1 MLQVRFVTGS
11 AERDF
16 RPLPRLLLSC
26 NMRVLGA
33 EPAFASFHHPP
44 EANMPSTRSSSVR
57 PHRLA
62 LAIAALLP
70 FGTVLAQEAAPAA
83 PAQSEATTL
92 DAVQVTAQRRVENIK
107 DVPVSISTISSEKLD
122 VLASGGNDVRFLS
135 ARVPS
140 LNIESSYGRAF
151 PRFYIRGLG
160 NTDFDLN
167 ASQPVSLI
175 YDEVVQE
182 SPLLKGFPVFDLE
195 RIEVLRGPQGTLF
208 GRNTPAGVVKFESAK
223 PTQEFGG
230 YGRVSYGTDDMWNVE
245 GAVGGGLTDRWS
257 ARASVLF
264 QRREDSVTN
273 TNIPGPDRGAEGYD
287 ESAARVQFLYEGD
300 AFEGLFHLH
309 KRHLNGTAR
318 LFRANIIDPGTNNL
332 VPGFDRDQVST
343 DGVNFSELDTWGGS
357 ARLRWELG
365 RVNLYSITGYET
377 AESLNR
383 GDIDGGFGAAFL
395 GPGNSGPGF
404 IPFASESADG
414 LPDHRQITQ
423 EFRIESNEW
432 GRFDWQAGLF
442 YYDEDITIDSFN
454 YDSLTAGN
462 PQAGHAIQEQRNKA
476 WAVFA
481 SGDFDVTDKLKL
493 RGGLRYTQD
502 KKDFSA
508 SILEGAPFGAP
519 VGGPYLVNTDVDD
532 VSGDLSAVYA
542 LNEDIN
548 LYARVAK
555 GFRAPSIQGRLLF
568 ASATAPNG
576 GVSTADSEEVISYE
590 AGIKADLW
598 DKRARIGFNVFRYDV
613 NDQQIIAVGGGSNI
627 ATLLNADKT
636 IGQGFELDLEAYLTD
651 NLLLTLGSSYN
662 DTEIDDPGLF
672 LPGCGGGCTVTDPL
686 TANGYSIDGNS
697 LPQAP
702 KWVHNVTA
710 RWAVPVGEG
719 EFYVFTDWAYRSEV
733 NFFLYESVEFTGK
746 SSLEGGLRIG
756 YNWNQG
762 DYGVA
767 VFGRNITDQ
776 TRIVGGIDFNNLTG
790 FLNEPRTVG
799 VEFSARF

>member
-1 MLQVRFVTGS
+1 MS
-11 AERDF
+11 
-16 RPLPRLLLSC
+16 P
-26 NMRVLGA
+26 
-33 EPAFASFHHPP
+33 
-44 EANMPSTRSSSVR
+44 TRSPSVR

-70 FGTVLAQEAAPAA
+70 FGSALAQDAAPTAA
-83 PAQSEATTL
+83 EKTATTL
-92 DAVQVTAQRRVENIK
+92 AAVEVTAQRRVENIQ
-107 DVPVSISTISSEKLD
+107 DVPVSISTISGEKLD

-175 YDEVVQE
+175 YDDVVQE

-230 YGRVSYGTDDMWNVE
+230 YGRVSYGTDNMWNVE
-245 GAVGGGLTDRWS
+245 GAVGGGLTERWS

-264 QRREDSVTN
+264 QRRDDSVDN
-273 TNIPGPDRGAEGYD
+273 TFAGPNDGFEGYD

-300 AFEGLFHLH
+300 AFEGLFNLH

-318 LFRANIIDPGTNNL
+318 LFRANIIKPGSNDL
-332 VPGFDRDQVST
+332 VDGFDRDKVSL
-343 DGVNFSELDTWGGS
+343 DGVNFSDLDTWGGS
-357 ARLRWELG
+357 ARLRWDLG
-365 RVNLYSITGYET
+365 KVTLYSITGYET
-377 AESLNR
+377 AESLNH

-442 YYDEDITIDSFN
+442 YYDEDISIDSFN
-454 YDSLTAGN
+454 YDSLTPGN
-462 PQAGHAIQEQRNKA
+462 PRAGYAIQQQRNKA

-481 SGDFDVTDKLKL
+481 SGDFDLTDKFKL
-493 RGGLRYTQD
+493 RGGVRYTQD

-508 SILEGAPFGAP
+508 SVLEAAPFSAAP
-519 VGGPYLVNTDVDD
+519 VGGPYTVHTDVND
-532 VSGDLSAVYA
+532 VSWDLSGVYA
-542 LNEDIN
+542 MNENIN

-568 ASATAPNG
+568 ASAAAVANNG

-598 DKRARIGFNVFRYDV
+598 DKRARLGFNVFRYDV
-613 NDQQIIAVGGGSNI
+613 SDQQIIAVGGGGNT

-636 IGQGFELDLEAYLTD
+636 LGQGFELDLEAYLTAT
-651 NLLLTLGSSYN
+651 LLVTLGSSYN
-662 DTEIDDPGLF
+662 DTEIDDRNLAV
-672 LPGCGGGCTVTDPL
+672 PGCGGGCTVTDPE
-686 TANGYSIDGNS
+686 TAPGSGLYRIDGNS

-702 KWVHNVTA
+702 KWVHNLTA
-710 RWAVPVGEG
+710 RWAMPVGAGG

-733 NFFLYESVEFTGK
+733 DFFLYDSVEFTGK

-790 FLNEPRTVG
+790 FLNEPRTLG

>member
-1 MLQVRFVTGS
+1 MSIR
-11 AERDF
+11 
-16 RPLPRLLLSC
+16 
-26 NMRVLGA
+26 
-33 EPAFASFHHPP
+33 
-44 EANMPSTRSSSVR
+44 RSLSVR
-57 PHRLA
+57 PHQLA

-70 FGTVLAQEAAPAA
+70 LGHAFAQDAAPAA
-83 PAQSEATTL
+83 PTPVTTATESTATTL
-92 DAVQVTAQRRVENIK
+92 DAVQVTAQRRVENIQ

-122 VLASGGNDVRFLS
+122 ALAAGGNDVRFLS

-230 YGRVSYGTDDMWNVE
+230 YGRVSYGTDNMWNVE
-245 GAVGGGLTDRWS
+245 GAVGGALTDRWS

-264 QRREDSVTN
+264 QRREDSVDN
-273 TNIPGPDRGAEGYD
+273 TFAGPNDGFEGYD

-300 AFEGLFHLH
+300 AFEGLFNLH

-318 LFRANIIDPGTNNL
+318 LFRANIIEPGTNNL
-332 VPGFDRDQVST
+332 VSGFDRDKVSL

-357 ARLRWELG
+357 ARLRWEFD
-365 RVNLYSITGYET
+365 RVNLYSITGYES

-383 GDIDGGFGAAFL
+383 GDIDGGYGAAFL

-404 IPFASESADG
+404 IPFPAESADG
-414 LPDHRQITQ
+414 LPDHSQFTQ
-423 EFRIESNEW
+423 EVRVESNEW

-442 YYDEDITIDSFN
+442 YFDEDISIDSFN
-454 YDSLTAGN
+454 YDSLTPGN
-462 PQAGHAIQEQRNKA
+462 PQTGLAVQQQRNKA

-481 SGDFDVTDKLKL
+481 SGEYDVTPQLKL

-508 SILEGAPFGAP
+508 SVIQAVPFGTP
-519 VGGPYLVNTDVDD
+519 VGGPYFVNTDVDD
-532 VSGDLSAVYA
+532 ISWDLSGVYN
-542 LNEDIN
+542 LNEDVN

-555 GFRAPSIQGRLLF
+555 GFRAPSIQGRLAF
-568 ASATAPNG
+568 G
-576 GVSTADSEEVISYE
+576 GISTADSEEVISYE

-598 DKRARIGFNVFRYDV
+598 DKRARIGFNVFRYNVDG
-613 NDQQIIAVGGGSNI
+613 QQLIAVGG
-627 ATLLNADKT
+627 ATNSAVLLNADKT
-636 IGQGFELDLEAYLTD
+636 IGQGFELDLEAYVTD
-651 NLLLTLGSSYN
+651 GLLVTFGSSYN
-662 DTEIDDPGLF
+662 DTEIDDANLAVAI
-672 LPGCGGGCTVTDPL
+672 CGGGCTVTDPTTVIGGGTYAL
-686 TANGYSIDGNS
+686 VNGNS

-702 KWVHNVTA
+702 KWVHNLTA
-710 RWAVPVGEG
+710 RWGIPAGEG
-719 EFYVFTDWAYRSEV
+719 AEFFVFTDWAYRSEV

-746 SSLEGGLRIG
+746 SSLEGGLRLG
-756 YNWNQG
+756 YNWNYG
-762 DYGVA
+762 DYEVA
-767 VFGRNITDQ
+767 LFGRNITDQ
-776 TRIVGGIDFNNLTG
+776 TRVVGGIDFNNLTG
-790 FLNEPRTVG
+790 FLNEPRTLG
-799 VEFSARF
+799 LEFTAKF